1 MSGVV
6 GDLQDVEGNAVD
18 AGLAQGVQ
26 PGPNDIKLYTAV
38 SYGIS

>member
-26 PGPNDIKLYTAV
+26 PGPNDINLYTAV
-38 SYGIS
+38 SYDFS